1 MNSVFY
7 LSAAVA
13 IVSTVLMLTR
23 MNAVHALLYLIL
35 SLLSVA
41 VIFFISGAP
50 FAAGLELIIYAGA
63 IMVLFIFVV
72 MLLNLGDRA
81 SAQERSWLKP
91 GMWIGP
97 AILASILAVEVG
109 HLLLHEPAQSLAQRE
124 VAPKVVGI
132 ALFGPYVIGVELASM
147 LLTAALVGAYHLGSR
162 HAEKSE
168 PARLHQPAKQEAHD
182 VDIAQPGITSGDD
195 LVRVGNGRSAGAP

>member
-13 IVSTVLMLTR
+13 IVSTVLMITR
-23 MNAVHALLYLIL
+23 LNAVHALLYLIL

-72 MLLNLGDRA
+72 MLLNLGRRAVESERRLMQGKIWVGSVCSFRSPDCRGGVFDRTRQIVWIA
-81 SAQERSWLKP
+81 ARFRKRRACTGAGRDRSVWALPDWRGTGFHVAAGRP
-91 GMWIGP
+91 GGSVPPGP
-97 AILASILAVEVG
+97 ARIRESG
-109 HLLLHEPAQSLAQRE
+109 GSL
-124 VAPKVVGI
+124 
-132 ALFGPYVIGVELASM
+132 
-147 LLTAALVGAYHLGSR
+147 
-162 HAEKSE
+162 
-168 PARLHQPAKQEAHD
+168 
-182 VDIAQPGITSGDD
+182 
-195 LVRVGNGRSAGAP
+195 

>member
-1 MNSVFY
+1 MNNVFY

-13 IVSTVLMLTR
+13 IVSTVLMITR
-23 MNAVHALLYLIL
+23 LNVVHALLYLIL

-41 VIFFISGAP
+41 VIFYISGAP

-72 MLLNLGDRA
+72 MLLNLGERA
-81 SAQERSWLKP
+81 TAQEGSWLKP
-91 GMWIGP
+91 SMWVGP
-97 AILASILAVEVG
+97 ATLASILAAEVAYC
-109 HLLLHEPAQSLAQRE
+109 LLHGPGQSLAPGE
-124 VAPKVVGI
+124 IAPKVVGI

-168 PARLHQPAKQEAHD
+168 LRSLRRPANLEAHH
-182 VDIAQPGITSGDD
+182 VDFAKPGIATRDD
-195 LVRVGNGRSAGAP
+195 LVRLGNDRPAGAP

>member
-13 IVSTVLMLTR
+13 IVSTLLMITR
-23 MNAVHALLYLIL
+23 LNAVHALLYLIL

-41 VIFFISGAP
+41 VIFYISGAP

-81 SAQERSWLKP
+81 TAQERSWLKP
-91 GMWIGP
+91 SMWVGP
-97 AILASILAVEVG
+97 AILASILAVEVAYF
-109 HLLLHEPAQSLAQRE
+109 LLHEPAQNLAPGE
-124 VAPKVVGI
+124 IAPKVVGI

-162 HAEKSE
+162 HAAKSE
-168 PARLHQPAKQEAHD
+168 LRGLRQPANPEAHD
-182 VDIAQPGITSGDD
+182 VDFAQSGIASRDD
-195 LVRVGNGRSAGAP
+195 LVRVGNDRPAGAP